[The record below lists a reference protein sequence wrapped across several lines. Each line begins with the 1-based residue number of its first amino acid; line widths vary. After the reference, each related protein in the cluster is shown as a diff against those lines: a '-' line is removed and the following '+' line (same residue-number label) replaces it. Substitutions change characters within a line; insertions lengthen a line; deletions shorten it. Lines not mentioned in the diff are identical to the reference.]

1 MQVASK
7 PSENLVVVVAAYSD
21 ETHADEALKDLK
33 VMDAGDSI
41 DIMDAAVVVHEQS
54 DKVRFKETKDPSGK
68 AWAKRGAVA
77 GGIVGVIFPPSIL
90 AGAAVA
96 GGVGAIWGKFRDNGF
111 KDDDLKAVG
120 ES

>member
-1 MQVASK
+1 MAPK
-7 PSENLVVVVAAYSD
+7 PPGTLLAVAAPYSD
-21 ETHADEALKDLK
+21 ETHADSPLK
-33 VMDAGDSI
+33 VLRLMHGGGSV
-41 DIMDAAVVVHEQS
+41 DIMDAALVVHEQS
-54 DKVRFKETKDPSGK
+54 DKVRFKETKHPSGK

-111 KDDDLKAVG
+111 KDDDLKAV
-120 ES
+120 